1 MLIAAVVF
9 GAAFTVASVIRGDVL
24 PGLVGG
30 VLGGILLYLVLLARA
45 RAQRGDQTPERAGR
59 SLTVQVGA

>member
-30 VLGGILLYLVLLARA
+30 VLGGVLLYLCLLYTSPSPR
-45 RAQRGDQTPERAGR
+45 D
-59 SLTVQVGA
+59 S